1 MKAIQNFDGIQA
13 SNGGSSLLA
22 PGAYTC
28 KVLAVHDH
36 TNEAKPYLSVVFD
49 VYDRDTKRFRF
60 ADVAADSNQDWRH
73 EFRFYVGTEFGQQRY
88 KALIEA
94 VEGSKEN
101 GGYRYQNVDGAE
113 QTLAGKW
120 VGFVIR
126 HRLYTRQQG
135 QHAGEDATA
144 PDLAGAITC
153 ADALAGKF
161 PPNWVEPRDQRDQS
175 QQTAPVAAPPVT
187 PAPVQAPV
195 AVPVAP
201 APDFADEDIPF

>member
-13 SNGGSSLLA
+13 SNGGSSLLV

-60 ADVAADSNQDWRH
+60 ADVAADPNQDWRH

-88 KALIEA
+88 KALVEA

-144 PDLAGAITC
+144 LDLAGAITC
-153 ADALAGKF
+153 DDAIAGRF
-161 PPNWVEPRDQRDQS
+161 PAEWTDPRDNRDKS
-175 QQTAPVAAPPVT
+175 QAV
-187 PAPVQAPV
+187 PVQAPAPTPAPGAAPIV
-195 AVPVAP
+195 P
-201 APDFADEDIPF
+201 APDLADEDIPF